1 MRIRVLTKEDT
12 QIYRE
17 LRLQA
22 LEHSPTAFAASYEEE
37 VTYEPRYFENFLNN
51 QNHIVFGAFEKEQLV
66 GMVTL
71 KTNTRLKLRH
81 IASLKGIYVH
91 QDYQGEGISK
101 PIIAAAIMRAKE
113 LRCEQI
119 HLKVNVKNQIAKGVY
134 TSFGFEIIGME
145 KDILKMPNHQYIDEY
160 HMALYFDEWDEA

>member
-1 MRIRVLTKEDT
+1 MC
-12 QIYRE
+12 
-17 LRLQA
+17 
-22 LEHSPTAFAASYEEE
+22 
-37 VTYEPRYFENFLNN
+37 
-51 QNHIVFGAFEKEQLV
+51 
-66 GMVTL
+66 
-71 KTNTRLKLRH
+71 H
-81 IASLKGIYVH
+81 IASIKGIYVH

-160 HMALYFDEWDEA
+160 HMALYFDEWDED